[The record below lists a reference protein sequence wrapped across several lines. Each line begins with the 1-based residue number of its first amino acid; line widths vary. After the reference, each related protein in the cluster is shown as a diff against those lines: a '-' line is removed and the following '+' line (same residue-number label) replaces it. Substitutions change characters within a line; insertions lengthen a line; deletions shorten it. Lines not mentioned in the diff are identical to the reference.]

1 MRLMATMLKSP
12 DGLSPDALTRA
23 HAIQLGLPVKM
34 LRVLMRDGEIGIS
47 DLARFLAPRRTLE
60 RRLKDRERLTMEES
74 DRLARFMTIL
84 ELCEYMFGDRHEAM
98 DFLRSKL
105 PAFNGGSPIDL
116 LKTSAGTEA
125 VNNLLQRGL
134 HGMLA

>member
-1 MRLMATMLKSP
+1 MATMLRTP
-12 DGLSPDALTRA
+12 DRLSPDALVRA
-23 HAIQLGLPVKM
+23 RAIEMGLPVKM
-34 LRVLMRDGEIGIS
+34 IRALLKDGEIGIA

-60 RRLKDRERLTMEES
+60 RRLKDGERLTMDES

-84 ELCEYMFGDRHEAM
+84 ELCEYMFGNRHEAM
-98 DFLRSKL
+98 DFLRSRL
-105 PAFNGGSPIDL
+105 PAFDEAPIDL
-116 LKTSAGTEA
+116 IKTSAGSEA